1 MQSFLRRPDVSTTLP
16 RKKTVSKQT
25 GLQKQILQK
34 SMKSTYS
41 AWQNENPNMK
51 LCFSKFCTLR
61 PSHILPY
68 VKAHLNQCLCEYCEN
83 MDLKLKVINQV
94 VQAKNLDCEIR
105 DRYHASDITI
115 CPPSDDARKLH
126 KLLCTDCKKFQECGV
141 DAYLQ
146 PLDVAAE
153 NKVSWQVWGN
163 TTVRG
168 NLRKALLPRSGQFK
182 KLIQEMKS
190 ELKILPNHLFQ
201 ARWRQQ
207 KFWEI
212 VKNPAKVSVVCIM
225 DSAENYTCLLQNVVQ
240 SAHWAKVQVTIHPV
254 VCFYSCSCGDPDSVR
269 DSVIIVSNDAKHDSH
284 AVAVFV
290 NTVMFC
296 ST

>member
-16 RKKTVSKQT
+16 HKKTVSKQT

-141 DAYLQ
+141 DLQ

-168 NLRKALLPRSGQFK
+168 NLRKALLPRSGQLK

-190 ELKILPNHLFQ
+190 ELKILPNHLL
-201 ARWRQQ
+201 
-207 KFWEI
+207 
-212 VKNPAKVSVVCIM
+212 KNPAKVSVVCIM
-225 DSAENYTCLLQNVVQ
+225 DSAENYTCLLQNTGLKSRLQ
-240 SAHWAKVQVTIHPV
+240 FTQ
-254 VCFYSCSCGDPDSVR
+254 
-269 DSVIIVSNDAKHDSH
+269 
-284 AVAVFV
+284 
-290 NTVMFC
+290 
-296 ST
+296 

>member
-1 MQSFLRRPDVSTTLP
+1 M
-16 RKKTVSKQT
+16 
-25 GLQKQILQK
+25 I
-34 SMKSTYS
+34 
-41 AWQNENPNMK
+41 
-51 LCFSKFCTLR
+51 
-61 PSHILPY
+61 
-68 VKAHLNQCLCEYCEN
+68 
-83 MDLKLKVINQV
+83 KVINQV

-168 NLRKALLPRSGQFK
+168 NLRKALLPRSGQLK

-254 VCFYSCSCGDPDSVR
+254 VCFYSCSCGDPEPVR

>member
-16 RKKTVSKQT
+16 HKKTVSKQT

-168 NLRKALLPRSGQFK
+168 NLRKALQPRSGQLK
-182 KLIQEMKS
+182 KFIQEMKS

-212 VKNPAKVSVVCIM
+212 VKNPA
-225 DSAENYTCLLQNVVQ
+225 NV

-254 VCFYSCSCGDPDSVR
+254 VCFYSCSCGDPEPVR